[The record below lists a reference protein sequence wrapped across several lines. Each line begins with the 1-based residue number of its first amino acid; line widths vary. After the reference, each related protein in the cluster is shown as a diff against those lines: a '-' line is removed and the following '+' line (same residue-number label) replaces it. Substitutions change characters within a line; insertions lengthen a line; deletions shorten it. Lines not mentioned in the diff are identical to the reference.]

1 VTSSFSFDTTYK
13 MSDPTN
19 TAISKFIEDHKLTSL
34 SLAQL
39 LQKGRDRFKKEEIQS
54 YWTRSRGATEA
65 DVDEIHAKK
74 RKQRKEFSITSDP
87 FCCQMDIMFLPVE
100 LSRANDRI
108 HKLLVVVDILSR
120 YAWAYPL
127 LGETNSDI
135 IEACTKFVKDARNVR
150 GITADSQFNTQA
162 FKAFWQE
169 LGVPTYTVVAA
180 DDHLTQSTN
189 RLGIVDTLVK
199 MLRRHIT
206 MYMDQNATDRWIDGL
221 PQVLNAHNNLET
233 KELDGR
239 SPEEIYFESDE
250 LTLSI
255 KSQEERNR
263 NADVAERVG
272 KTLKVGD
279 LVRVRWAKDKFSKE
293 TSVWSREVYRI
304 VEALPFKY
312 LIASLKTG
320 EVERKR
326 FSGQHLLKVRP
337 DSKDVPERPNEEQR
351 KKERGKRRLRREGI

>member
-1 VTSSFSFDTTYK
+1 
-13 MSDPTN
+13 MEATN
-19 TAISKFIEDHKLTSL
+19 TAIKKFISDNHLTSL

-39 LQKGRDRFKKEEIQS
+39 VQKGRDRFTKTQIKS
-54 YWTRSRGATEA
+54 FWTRSRGATEA
-65 DVDEIHAKK
+65 DVDEIHGER
-74 RKQRKEFSITSDP
+74 RKQRKEFIITSDP
-87 FCCQMDIMFLPVE
+87 FCVQMDIMFLPRE
-100 LSRANDRI
+100 LAPANDRI
-108 HKLLVVVDILSR
+108 FRLLVVVDILSR
-120 YAWAYPL
+120 FAWAYPM
-127 LGETNSDI
+127 LGETNRDI
-135 IEACTKFVKDARNVR
+135 IDACEKLVKDARDIKGVT
-150 GITADSQFNTQA
+150 GDSQFNTPA
-162 FKAFWQE
+162 FKAFWSE
-169 LGVPTYTVVAA
+169 LGVPTYTVIAA

-189 RLGIVDTLVK
+189 RLGIVDTFVK
-199 MLRRHIT
+199 LLRRHIT

-221 PQVLNAHNNLET
+221 TLILKNHNELET
-233 KELDGR
+233 KELEGR
-239 SPEEIYFESDE
+239 SPDEIYHESDA

-255 KSQEERNR
+255 KGQTERDR

-272 KTLKVGD
+272 KLLNVGD

-304 VEALPFKY
+304 VEKLPFKY
-312 LIASLKTG
+312 KIASLKTG